1 MSDLQKLGSLIA
13 LVVGLITISS
23 GVWTAATN
31 MANINSK
38 LDQVVLA
45 NQNTSNLLQIHTE
58 QIANVKD
65 LAEQL
70 KKGALVYVY
79 SNEEHLVLQTPKG
92 EELKIPL
99 IDLGS

>member
-1 MSDLQKLGSLIA
+1 MSDLQKLGTLIA
-13 LVVGLITISS
+13 LVVGLFTIST
-23 GVWTAATN
+23 GVWKAATN
-31 MANINSK
+31 MANISSK

-45 NQNTSNLLQIHTE
+45 GQNTSNLLQLHSDE
-58 QIANVKD
+58 IADVRQ
-65 LAEQL
+65 LAEEL

-99 IDLGS
+99 IDLGT

>member
-1 MSDLQKLGSLIA
+1 MSDLQKLGSLVA
-13 LVVGLITISS
+13 LVVGLLTIAS

-45 NQNTSNLLQIHTE
+45 NESTNKLLQLHSDEISE
-58 QIANVKD
+58 VKQ
-65 LAEQL
+65 LADSL
-70 KKGALVYVY
+70 KKGALLYVY

-99 IDLGS
+99 INLGS

>member
-1 MSDLQKLGSLIA
+1 MSSLQKLSTLVALI
-13 LVVGLITISS
+13 VGLITIST

-38 LDQVVLA
+38 LDQVVVS
-45 NQNTSNLLQIHTE
+45 NQNTDRLLKIHSDE
-58 QIANVKD
+58 IANVRT
-65 LAEQL
+65 LAEEL

-79 SNEEHLVLQTPKG
+79 SNEEHLVVQTPKG

-99 IDLGS
+99 INLGS

>member
-1 MSDLQKLGSLIA
+1 MSDLQKLGTLIA
-13 LVVGLITISS
+13 LVVGLLTIST
-23 GVWTAATN
+23 GVWKAATN

-45 NQNTSNLLQIHTE
+45 GQNTSNLLQLHSDE
-58 QIANVKD
+58 IAEVRQ
-65 LAEQL
+65 LAEEL